1 MSPTVRLRGGSRA
14 GTQAQPLRKS
24 GNVGRLVI
32 SNQQHIAFTMHSIDA
47 ILPVVTTYVERHMH
61 DSDVEPLATL
71 LIDEPRQIKAFTD
84 PLRVRVL
91 VVLAERAATNQQ
103 VADALA
109 EPQAKVLYH
118 IRFLLEVGLIRLID
132 TRVKGGN
139 VEKYYR
145 AVARSFSIQP
155 TPELRG
161 HVIGAEFQ
169 MLGDELAQSALAWP
183 DEQWVAMHARRLTR
197 AQAEELGD
205 LVYAYMQSVELSAAA
220 ADDQVHDHTIG
231 FVLFR
236 NPRDA
241 EEQRPQS
248 ATEA

>member
-1 MSPTVRLRGGSRA
+1 M
-14 GTQAQPLRKS
+14 
-24 GNVGRLVI
+24 NE
-32 SNQQHIAFTMHSIDA
+32 F
-47 ILPVVTTYVERHMH
+47 
-61 DSDVEPLATL
+61 EPLATQ
-71 LIDEPRQIKAFTD
+71 LIDDPRQIKAFTD

-103 VADALA
+103 VADALG

-118 IRFLLEVGLIRLID
+118 IRFLLDIGLLKLVD
-132 TRVKGGN
+132 TRIKGGN

-169 MLGDELAQSALAWP
+169 MLGDELAHSTQAWP
-183 DEQWVAMHARRLTR
+183 GQQWVAMHARQLSR

-205 LVYAYMQSVELSAAA
+205 LIYAYMQAAQVTPAERA
-220 ADDQVHDHTIG
+220 AERHDYSIG

-241 EEQRPQS
+241 EQP
-248 ATEA
+248 ATTSEPPSED

>member
-1 MSPTVRLRGGSRA
+1 M
-14 GTQAQPLRKS
+14 
-24 GNVGRLVI
+24 NE
-32 SNQQHIAFTMHSIDA
+32 F
-47 ILPVVTTYVERHMH
+47 
-61 DSDVEPLATL
+61 EPLTTQ

-103 VADALA
+103 VADALG

-118 IRFLLEVGLIRLID
+118 IRFLLDVGLIRLVN
-132 TRVKGGN
+132 TRIKGGN

-145 AVARSFSIQP
+145 AVARSFAIQP

-169 MLGDELAQSALAWP
+169 MLGDELAHSALAWP
-183 DEQWVAMHARRLTR
+183 DEQWVAMHARQLTR

-205 LVYAYMQSVELSAAA
+205 LIYAYMQRRRS
-220 ADDQVHDHTIG
+220 
-231 FVLFR
+231 R
-236 NPRDA
+236 PPRQPA
-241 EEQRPQS
+241 INTTTRLVSSCS
-248 ATEA
+248 ATRVTLTSRPPAAPHRKE

>member
-1 MSPTVRLRGGSRA
+1 MD
-14 GTQAQPLRKS
+14 
-24 GNVGRLVI
+24 
-32 SNQQHIAFTMHSIDA
+32 AF
-47 ILPVVTTYVERHMH
+47 
-61 DSDVEPLATL
+61 EPLASQ

-118 IRFLLEVGLIRLID
+118 IRFLLEVGLIQLID
-132 TRVKGGN
+132 TRIKGGN

-161 HVIGAEFQ
+161 HVISAEFA
-169 MLGDELAQSALAWP
+169 MLGEELAHSALAWP
-183 DEQWVAMHARRLTR
+183 DEQWVAMRARRLTR
-197 AQAEELGD
+197 AQAEELGE
-205 LVYAYMQSVELSAAA
+205 LVFAYLHDAQPGAA
-220 ADDQVHDHTIG
+220 ADAIQAHDYSIG
-231 FVLFR
+231 FVMFR
-236 NPRDA
+236 NPCDA
-241 EEQRPQS
+241 EESHTPPAS
-248 ATEA
+248 EE

>member
-1 MSPTVRLRGGSRA
+1 MDD
-14 GTQAQPLRKS
+14 
-24 GNVGRLVI
+24 
-32 SNQQHIAFTMHSIDA
+32 F
-47 ILPVVTTYVERHMH
+47 
-61 DSDVEPLATL
+61 EPLATQ

-103 VADALA
+103 AADALG

-118 IRFLLEVGLIRLID
+118 IRFLLEVGLIRLVA
-132 TRVKGGN
+132 TRIKGGN

-145 AVARSFSIQP
+145 AVARSFAIQP

-169 MLGDELAQSALAWP
+169 MLGEELAHSALAWP
-183 DEQWVAMHARRLTR
+183 SQQWVAMHARQLTS

-205 LVYAYMQSVELSAAA
+205 LIYAYMQAAHVTPA
-220 ADDQVHDHTIG
+220 EPTAERHDYSIG
-231 FVLFR
+231 FVMFR

-241 EEQRPQS
+241 AEP
-248 ATEA
+248 ATPAAPTPED